1 MSDIKIK
8 SYYYEE
14 PNQEYIMNLGWA
26 IEQDNENSNNAL
38 YLQIKDKLGKK
49 NWDTMY
55 HKEKIDF
62 IMTAMGADSQTAEL
76 MVGYYNWKHC
86 KNKISHVKAAF
97 FDCEMDFMEAQFDIH
112 SLKYNL
118 QSAKSTKRK
127 SSKSNNNDDNFGG
140 GFFAGRLW
148 G

>member
-14 PNQEYIMNLGWA
+14 PNQEYVMNLGWA
-26 IEQDNENSNNAL
+26 IEQDDENSNNTL
-38 YLQIKDKLGKK
+38 YLEMKDKLGTK

-62 IMTAMGADSQTAEL
+62 MMSAMGANSQMAEL
-76 MVGYYNWKHC
+76 MVGYYNWKYS
-86 KNKISHVKAAF
+86 KKKVTHVKAAF
-97 FDCEMDFMEAQFDIH
+97 FDCEMEFMHAQYDIY
-112 SLKYNL
+112 SLKLNN
-118 QSAKSTKRK
+118 QSTKRK